1 MILIVKVITN
11 LNNVETTFEVKGLKS
26 VTKGARSN
34 FMLHMKIVL
43 LTTLVAALS
52 IVAACGGDVPPKGN
66 HDAVKP
72 APIPASQ
79 QPSSAPPVAA
89 PAAAP
94 AVADSSASSAAAGRE
109 VIVELKDEGG
119 DYAFAPAELA
129 FSVGETVTFKMTSQ
143 NEFHSFTV
151 DDLGIDMEVEAG
163 ETGTLNFTFDK
174 AGTYE
179 VICIPHESL
188 GMVGTITVQ

>member
-11 LNNVETTFEVKGLKS
+11 LDNVEISFAVKGLKL

-79 QPSSAPPVAA
+79 QPTSAPPVAA

-94 AVADSSASSAAAGRE
+94 AVADSSTSSAAAGRE

>member
-1 MILIVKVITN
+1 MILIVKVITK
-11 LNNVETTFEVKGLKS
+11 LNNVRTTFDVEGLKS
-26 VTKGARSN
+26 VTKGTRSN

-79 QPSSAPPVAA
+79 QPSSATPVAA

-94 AVADSSASSAAAGRE
+94 PVADSSTSSAAAGRE
-109 VIVELKDEGG
+109 VIVELKDDGG

>member
-1 MILIVKVITN
+1 MLEIS
-11 LNNVETTFEVKGLKS
+11 FDVKGLKL

-79 QPSSAPPVAA
+79 QPTSAPPVAA

-94 AVADSSASSAAAGRE
+94 AVADTSTSGPAAGRE

-119 DYAFAPAELA
+119 DYAFGPAELA
-129 FSVGETVTFKMTSQ
+129 FSVGETVSFKMTSQ

>member
-1 MILIVKVITN
+1 
-11 LNNVETTFEVKGLKS
+11 
-26 VTKGARSN
+26 
-34 FMLHMKIVL
+34 MLHMKIVL

-79 QPSSAPPVAA
+79 QPTSAPPVAA

-94 AVADSSASSAAAGRE
+94 AVTDSSNSSTAAGRE

>member
-89 PAAAP
+89 PEAAP
-94 AVADSSASSAAAGRE
+94 AVADSAASSAAAGRE

>member
-94 AVADSSASSAAAGRE
+94 AVADSSTSSSAAGRE

>member
-1 MILIVKVITN
+1 MLVLRSCFDVP
-11 LNNVETTFEVKGLKS
+11 KS
-26 VTKGARSN
+26 VKKGVRSN

-43 LTTLVAALS
+43 LTTLVAALAL
-52 IVAACGGDVPPKGN
+52 VAACGGDVPPKGD
-66 HDAVKP
+66 HDAVKA

-79 QPSSAPPVAA
+79 QPSSAPPAAA
-89 PAAAP
+89 PAATAP
-94 AVADSSASSAAAGRE
+94 VAAESSASSASAGTE

-179 VICIPHESL
+179 LICIPHESL

>member
-11 LNNVETTFEVKGLKS
+11 LDNVEISFAVKGLKL

-79 QPSSAPPVAA
+79 QPTSAPPVAA

-94 AVADSSASSAAAGRE
+94 AVADTSTSGPAAGRE

-119 DYAFAPAELA
+119 DYAFGPAELA
-129 FSVGETVTFKMTSQ
+129 FSVGETVSFKMTSQ

-163 ETGTLNFTFDK
+163 ETGILNFTFDK

>member
-11 LNNVETTFEVKGLKS
+11 VNNVATTFNAKGFKIS
-26 VTKGARSN
+26 YKGVRSN

-43 LTTLVAALS
+43 STTLVAALS
-52 IVAACGGDVPPKGN
+52 IVAACGGDVPPKGD
-66 HDAVKP
+66 HDAVKA

-94 AVADSSASSAAAGRE
+94 AVADSSSSSAAAGRE
-109 VIVELKDEGG
+109 VVVELKDEGG
-119 DYAFAPAELA
+119 DYAFGPAELA
-129 FSVGETVTFKMTSQ
+129 FSVGETITLKMNSQ

-151 DDLGIDMEVEAG
+151 DDLGIDIEVEAG

-188 GMVGTITVQ
+188 GMVGTITVK